1 MSSPSHFKSFSSGR
15 GEAVAGR
22 RSRSFPAV
30 APANPPAEMPR
41 ESDTMPTS
49 DSPVAGGLGRHSP
62 VMRELRGIH
71 QRATACAAFSASAGS
86 TSVRPRALAPPQ
98 SPPAVR
104 FMGGKPYY
112 ANCFYEPEVG
122 SFMIHS
128 CLVAVCPVSA
138 RQGALLVSARL
149 NVTFHADH
157 MPHSDGAGR
166 CAKRPDQSL
175 QPSES
180 ARAPTGHS
188 ACTLGNAEG
197 HRPVIH
203 VSMSILT
210 RHASKLPTWKGT
222 EPSAQ

>member
-1 MSSPSHFKSFSSGR
+1 MGSG
-15 GEAVAGR
+15 A
-22 RSRSFPAV
+22 FPAV
-30 APANPPAEMPR
+30 VPANPAVEVPR
-41 ESDTMPTS
+41 ESDTMPS
-49 DSPVAGGLGRHSP
+49 PAGPVAGGLGRHSP
-62 VMRELRGIH
+62 VVRELRGIH

-122 SFMIHS
+122 LFMIHS

-157 MPHSDGAGR
+157 ACPSQVVQDDVQKDPISPYNRQNRHV
-166 CAKRPDQSL
+166 RPQVTVR
-175 QPSES
+175 
-180 ARAPTGHS
+180 AR
-188 ACTLGNAEG
+188 
-197 HRPVIH
+197 
-203 VSMSILT
+203 
-210 RHASKLPTWKGT
+210 
-222 EPSAQ
+222 